1 MEGQHRVHFDSED
14 LESGDNFGKDNTI
27 VVQAGPKKH
36 DITAHLG
43 FLQYNHH
50 YQVTFS
56 VPSKLLIQ
64 TLSKGKEGEN
74 VSEDYLRSQIMGL
87 MQEVPNVHCYL
98 VEASSTTALS
108 NANGEH
114 GDCLEVNFK
123 IQMIAHK
130 VKLMREKIQLKY
142 PCGSPLI
149 LLVHARVLGKGMGTP
164 MLKNGIHCV
173 GSEPDESD
181 ASDWTG
187 FQ

>member
-1 MEGQHRVHFDSED
+1 MEGHHRVHFDSED
-14 LESGDNFGKDNTI
+14 LEGGDHFGKDNTI

-36 DITAHLG
+36 EVTAHLG

-56 VPSKLLIQ
+56 VPSNVLIQ
-64 TLSKGKEGEN
+64 TLSKDNESVTE
-74 VSEDYLRSQIMGL
+74 EYLHSQIMGL
-87 MQEVPNVHCYL
+87 MQEVPNVHCHL
-98 VEASSTTALS
+98 MEASATTGLS
-108 NANGEH
+108 NANGESN
-114 GDCLEVNFK
+114 DSSEVTFK
-123 IQMIAHK
+123 IQLLAHK

-142 PCGSPLI
+142 PCGLSLALLI
-149 LLVHARVLGKGMGTP
+149 HARVLGKGMGTP
-164 MLKNGIHCV
+164 MLKNGIKCV